1 MARSTATS
9 GHRVQCI
16 SVVCVSASVY
26 PSRHPPGQAV
36 ITSAPPYLQ
45 EFVLGSARRLSQQ
58 NLPGADIRAPRKIAL
73 TDDRGHE
80 SNQVGGILDTRNRV
94 LQEEIFRRL

>member
-36 ITSAPPYLQ
+36 ITSAPPCLQ
-45 EFVLGSARRLSQQ
+45 EGAGGSARRLSQQ
-58 NLPGADIRAPRKIAL
+58 NLPGADISNWRALLPPRRKAYQPQ
-73 TDDRGHE
+73 GPQ
-80 SNQVGGILDTRNRV
+80 SPLDEASVAGEPSTAK
-94 LQEEIFRRL
+94 LG